1 MLADEIRAR
10 KEMGFRLYDIRQEK
24 ALTQEA
30 LSELSGLSVN
40 TIAMIESGRADA
52 KATSIR
58 KLATALHCSADYLL
72 FGTTGAPHDPLVDRL
87 RSVTQKAARDLDHK
101 KLTVFTGQTESLF
114 NLLQAM

>member
-1 MLADEIRAR
+1 MLTDEIRAR
-10 KEMGFRLYDIRQEK
+10 KEMGFRLYDLRQEK

-30 LSELSGLSVN
+30 LSEMSGLSVN

-58 KLATALHCSADYLL
+58 KLATALHCSTDYLL
-72 FGTTGAPHDPLVDRL
+72 LGTVGEPHDPLSDRL
-87 RSVTQKAARDLDHK
+87 RIVTQKAARDLDQK
-101 KLTVFTGQTESLF
+101 KLTVFTGQAESLF